1 VKRTFM
7 TMILLG
13 LVLTS
18 GCGSML
24 AKMGAEPIK
33 EDLTKRSM
41 GQSIEDTSIENKAIV
56 NIHASDEGFK
66 EARID
71 VDAYNGF
78 VLITGQVS
86 SGELKDTA
94 SQVVSKIPKVRR
106 IYNELELASPTSLL
120 TRTSDRLLRAEI
132 KARLLAREDI
142 QSSRV
147 HVVVENGVVFLMGIA
162 YRVEGERVI
171 TAVSDVSGV
180 QRVVSLFE
188 WLD

>member
-1 VKRTFM
+1 
-7 TMILLG
+7 MILLG

-33 EDLTKRSM
+33 EDPTKRSM

-94 SQVVSKIPKVRR
+94 C
-106 IYNELELASPTSLL
+106 
-120 TRTSDRLLRAEI
+120 
-132 KARLLAREDI
+132 
-142 QSSRV
+142 
-147 HVVVENGVVFLMGIA
+147 F
-162 YRVEGERVI
+162 
-171 TAVSDVSGV
+171 
-180 QRVVSLFE
+180 
-188 WLD
+188 